1 MSRSLAIAVA
11 ALVAAAACAGG
22 SSTSKPA
29 DTSPIIVA
37 GLLPETGSAS
47 SFGQGELISIQM
59 AIDEIN
65 AKGGLLGGRKIQ
77 FVHAD
82 SRGTSTGAVA
92 GWQQLVAQKP
102 VAIVGPILTAE
113 VSALVQLADQT
124 GIPLLE
130 GSATQEL
137 EAGNKG
143 SQWFFRMTETYR
155 PQLRAQVAYAMK
167 TIRPKRPAI
176 ISSNDEL
183 GKSYA
188 PLVQRFFQENGI
200 QIVSQQTA
208 DNTVSDFTAQI
219 LATKAANPDVVYFTN
234 LISQSATFAKQVK
247 PLGLNV
253 PMYSG
258 SAMLNA
264 LHYAQLTPLDAVHPS
279 SIMTAAAFPA
289 GDPIN
294 KGAAPFARAYKA
306 KAGKD
311 VNDVSTVWYAAT
323 LVLANAIEKAG
334 STKPDALAKAL
345 RATKGFHSW
354 KGIDL
359 PTGAY
364 TCDPHQ
370 NCLNTTL
377 LLGIKNGSIQVID
390 VIEDA
395 TP

>member
-1 MSRSLAIAVA
+1 M
-11 ALVAAAACAGG
+11 
-22 SSTSKPA
+22 
-29 DTSPIIVA
+29 
-37 GLLPETGSAS
+37 PETGSAG

-59 AIDEIN
+59 AIDAIN

-82 SRGTSTGAVA
+82 SRGTATGAVA
-92 GWQQLVAQKP
+92 GWQQLVAQRP

-113 VSALVQLADQT
+113 VSALVALADQA

-137 EAGNKG
+137 EAGNRG

-155 PQLRAQVAYAMK
+155 PQLRAEVAYALK
-167 TIRPKRPAI
+167 TFHPKRPAV

-183 GKSYA
+183 GKSYL
-188 PLVQRFFQENGI
+188 PLVQRFFQEAGV
-200 QIVSQQTA
+200 QLVSVQWA
-208 DNTVSDFTAQI
+208 DNTASDFTAQI
-219 LATKAANPDVVYFTN
+219 LATKAANPDVVFFAN

-253 PMYSG
+253 PIYSG

-264 LHYAQLTPLDAVHPS
+264 LYYAQLTPLDAVPQGTV
-279 SIMTAAAFPA
+279 MVAAAFPSA
-289 GDPIN
+289 DPIN

-334 STKPDALAKAL
+334 STSPDALAKAL

-354 KGIDL
+354 RGIDL
-359 PTGAY
+359 PLGAY
-364 TCDPHQ
+364 TCDAHQ

-377 LLGIKNGSIQVID
+377 LLGIKNGTIQVID